1 MEVHHHSHTS
11 RKKWTHYFWEFLMLF
26 LAVFCGFLAE
36 YQLEHTIEHNREK
49 QFMSSLV
56 EDLATDTI
64 ELNKALQKSDTVA
77 RFSDSVLIFL
87 ASYKIGD
94 ELPARFASLI
104 ATAGQNQFLINSDR
118 TSSQLKNAGAMRL
131 VRKKIV
137 SDAILRYWKQIEITN
152 ISLERYMKYRDAGR
166 ALVFKL
172 WVIPEVYKRSHLLYG
187 DPVPDSLQTLRV
199 IDNDH
204 KKWDELSNLMAMS
217 GAISRQAHSVN
228 LKNQKM
234 QAAHLINLLKE
245 NYHMK

>member
-1 MEVHHHSHTS
+1 MEVHQHTHSP

-64 ELNKALQKSDTVA
+64 ELNKALQKCDTVA
-77 RFSDSVLIFL
+77 RFSDSVLIFM
-87 ASYKIGD
+87 ATYKIGD
-94 ELPARFASLI
+94 ELPASIASMV
-104 ATAGQNQFLINSDR
+104 AFAGQNQFLINSDR
-118 TSSQLKNAGAMRL
+118 TSSQLKNSGAMRL

-166 ALVFKL
+166 SLVFKL
-172 WVIPEVYKRSHLLYG
+172 WVIPEVYKRSQLLYDG
-187 DPVPDSLQTLRV
+187 VTPDSLQKLRV
-199 IDNDH
+199 IDTDH

-217 GAISRQAHSVN
+217 GSISRQAHSVN

-234 QAAHLINLLKE
+234 QATHLINLLKE
-245 NYHMK
+245 NYHIK

>member
-1 MEVHHHSHTS
+1 
-11 RKKWTHYFWEFLMLF
+11 MLF

-56 EDLATDTI
+56 EDLSTDTI
-64 ELNKALQKSDTVA
+64 ELNKALQKCDTVA

-94 ELPARFASLI
+94 KLPVRFASII

-118 TSSQLKNAGAMRL
+118 TSSQLKNSGAMRL

-166 ALVFKL
+166 SLVFKL
-172 WVIPEVYKRSHLLYG
+172 WVIPEVYKRSQLFYG
-187 DPVPDSLQTLRV
+187 DPVPEYLQMLRV
-199 IDNDH
+199 IDTDH
-204 KKWDELSNLMAMS
+204 KKWDELINLMAMS
-217 GAISRQAHSVN
+217 GSISRQAHSVN

-234 QAAHLINLLKE
+234 QATHLINLLKE
-245 NYHMK
+245 NYHIK